1 VTAAD
6 VTAVAERGRGEETAA
21 KPIKRSRPLAPR
33 LRKGGRSFL
42 LTLIVTCL
50 VAAFLAPMIQS
61 ASLSI
66 KSRDQIVQPGAPL
79 WPADPQ
85 TFVFDG
91 RTLDVYQVP
100 INGEMKSL
108 ALLQPGR
115 TSSTFVDPADPSAA
129 PITWQGSWRSLGRS
143 FVFAPHFENF
153 ADVWDLLEYPRLL
166 FNTVVIAVVGM
177 IGVLLSCTLVAY
189 GFARFRFPGR
199 NLLFLLL
206 LSTIFLPAVVTTIPT
221 YVVWRQLGVIGSPN
235 AAIAWLPLLLPTFFA
250 NAYDVFLMRQYFM
263 TIPREMDEAAALDG
277 AGPFRTLTSVI
288 IPQSWPVIIAVGIF
302 HFVYSWNNFF
312 EPLIYLTTQ
321 PELQPLAVGLQR
333 FNGIHSREPSL
344 LQAGTLMTLIIPVL
358 VYIIFQRV
366 FTRGV
371 VITGVER

>member
-1 VTAAD
+1 MTSATA
-6 VTAVAERGRGEETAA
+6 TASSTESNPTESTVV
-21 KPIKRSRPLAPR
+21 KRSRPWAPR
-33 LRKGGRSFL
+33 LRNMSRSFL

-50 VAAFLAPMIQS
+50 VAAFLAPLLQS
-61 ASLSI
+61 ASLAL
-66 KSRDQIVQPGAPL
+66 KSRDQITQLGAPL

-85 TFVFDG
+85 TFDYNG
-91 RTLDVYQVP
+91 RTLDVYVVT
-100 INGEMKSL
+100 INGEDRDL
-108 ALLQPGR
+108 ALVTPGR
-115 TSSTFVDPADPSAA
+115 TSSVFVDPANPGAGT
-129 PITWQGSWRSLGRS
+129 ITWQGSWRALPRAW
-143 FVFAPHFENF
+143 VFAPHLENF
-153 ADVWDLLEYPRLL
+153 GQVWDLLEYPRLL

-199 NLLFLLL
+199 NALFILLI
-206 LSTIFLPAVVTTIPT
+206 STIFLPTIVTTIPT
-221 YVVWRQLGVIGSPN
+221 YAVWRALGVIGN
-235 AAIAWLPLLLPTFFA
+235 ANPAIAWAPLLVPTFFA

-263 TIPREMDEAAALDG
+263 TLPRELDEAAAMDG
-277 AGPFRTLTSVI
+277 AGPFRTLISVI

-344 LQAGTLMTLIIPVL
+344 LQAGTLMTLVIPVV
-358 VYIIFQRV
+358 VYILFQRV

>member
-1 VTAAD
+1 MTAAD
-6 VTAVAERGRGEETAA
+6 VTVSPETAGTEPA
-21 KPIKRSRPLAPR
+21 TMVKRSRPLAPR
-33 LRKGGRSFL
+33 LRNGGRSFL

-61 ASLSI
+61 ASLSL
-66 KSRDQIVQPGAPL
+66 KSRDQITQAGAPL

-85 TFVFDG
+85 TFEYNG
-91 RTLDVYQVP
+91 RTLNVYEVD
-100 INGEMKSL
+100 INGTVMSL
-108 ALLQPGR
+108 ALLTPGR
-115 TSSTFVDPADPSAA
+115 TSSVFVDPANPDAA
-129 PITWQGSWRSLGRS
+129 PITWQGSWRALPR
-143 FVFAPHFENF
+143 VWTFAPHLENF
-153 ADVWDLLEYPRLL
+153 SEVWNLLDYPRLL
-166 FNTVVIAVVGM
+166 FNTVVIAIVGM
-177 IGVLLSCTLVAY
+177 VGVLVSCTLVAY

-206 LSTIFLPAVVTTIPT
+206 ISTIFLPAIVTTIPT
-221 YVVWRQLGVIGSPN
+221 YVVWRQLGVIGNPN
-235 AAIAWLPLLLPTFFA
+235 PVLAWAPLLVPTFFA
-250 NAYDVFLMRQYFM
+250 NAFDVFLMRQYFM
-263 TIPREMDEAAALDG
+263 TIPREMDEAAAMDG
-277 AGPFRTLTSVI
+277 AGPFRTLISVI
-288 IPQSWPVIIAVGIF
+288 LPQSWPVIIAVGIF

-358 VYIIFQRV
+358 VYIVFQRV

>member
-6 VTAVAERGRGEETAA
+6 VTVVAERDREETDAR
-21 KPIKRSRPLAPR
+21 PIKRARPLIPR

-42 LTLIVTCL
+42 LTLIVTCI
-50 VAAFLAPMIQS
+50 VAAFLAPMLQS

-66 KSRDQIVQPGAPL
+66 KSRDQITQPGAPL

-85 TFVFDG
+85 TFDYNG
-91 RTLDVYQVP
+91 RTLNVYQVP
-100 INGEMKSL
+100 INGETRTL

-115 TSSTFVDPADPSAA
+115 TSSTFIDPADPSAA
-129 PITWQGSWRSLGRS
+129 PITWDGSWRAQPRS

-153 ADVWDLLEYPRLL
+153 AQVWDLLEYPRLL

-277 AGPFRTLTSVI
+277 AGPFRTLISVI

-321 PELQPLAVGLQR
+321 PDLQPLAVGLQR

-358 VYIIFQRV
+358 VYIVFQRV

>member
-1 VTAAD
+1 MATD
-6 VTAVAERGRGEETAA
+6 VAPEPSVRRALPT
-21 KPIKRSRPLAPR
+21 ISRPRVDGPR
-33 LRKGGRSFL
+33 VRKASKSFTV
-42 LTLIVTCL
+42 TLIAVCAL
-50 VAAFLAPMIQS
+50 AAFLAPLLQS
-61 ASLSI
+61 ASLAL
-66 KSRDQIVQPGAPL
+66 KTRDQITQLGAPL

-85 TFVFDG
+85 TFTYNG
-91 RTLDVYQVP
+91 RVLDVYEVP
-100 INGEMKSL
+100 IDGQTREL
-108 ALLQPGR
+108 ALAQPGR
-115 TSSTFVDPADPSAA
+115 ASSQFVDPSNPDAGL
-129 PITWQGSWRSLGRS
+129 ITWQGSWRSLGRAWT
-143 FVFAPHFENF
+143 FAPHLENF
-153 ADVWDLLEYPRLL
+153 GQVWDLLEYPRLL
-166 FNTVVIAVVGM
+166 LNTVVIAVVGM

-199 NLLFLLL
+199 NILFLLL
-206 LSTIFLPAVVTTIPT
+206 ISTIFLPAIVTTIPT
-221 YVVWRQLGVIGSPN
+221 YAVWRQLGVIGSSNP
-235 AAIAWLPLLLPTFFA
+235 AIAWAPLLVPTFFA

-263 TIPREMDEAAALDG
+263 TIPREMDEAAAMDG
-277 AGPFRTLTSVI
+277 AGPFRTLVSVI

-344 LQAGTLMTLIIPVL
+344 LQAGTLMTLIIPVI
-358 VYIIFQRV
+358 VYIIFQRA

>member
-1 VTAAD
+1 MTAAGST
-6 VTAVAERGRGEETAA
+6 VGREAASAEASEAL
-21 KPIKRSRPLAPR
+21 PIKRSRPWAPR
-33 LRKGGRSFL
+33 LRNGGRSFL
-42 LTLIVTCL
+42 LTFILTCL
-50 VAAFLAPMIQS
+50 VAAFLAPMLQS
-61 ASLSI
+61 ASLAV
-66 KSRDQIVQPGAPL
+66 KSRDQITQLGAPL
-79 WPADPQ
+79 WPADPV
-85 TFVFDG
+85 TFDYNG
-91 RTLDVYQVP
+91 RTLNVYQVDV
-100 INGEMKSL
+100 NGESMTL
-108 ALLQPGR
+108 ALLTPGR
-115 TSSTFVDPADPSAA
+115 TSSVFIDPANPDAP
-129 PITWQGSWRSLGRS
+129 PITWQGSWRALPRAW
-143 FVFAPHFENF
+143 VFAPHWDNF
-153 ADVWDLLEYPRLL
+153 SQVWDLLNYPRLL

-177 IGVLLSCTLVAY
+177 IGVLVSCTLVAY

-206 LSTIFLPAVVTTIPT
+206 LSTIFLPTIVTTIPT
-221 YVVWRQLGVIGSPN
+221 YVVWRQLGVIGNPN
-235 AAIAWLPLLLPTFFA
+235 PVLAWAPLLVPTFFA
-250 NAYDVFLMRQYFM
+250 NAFDVFLLRQYFM
-263 TIPREMDEAAALDG
+263 TIPREMDEAAAMDG
-277 AGPFRTLTSVI
+277 AGPFRTLISVI

-358 VYIIFQRV
+358 VYIVFQRV

>member
-1 VTAAD
+1 MTAAD
-6 VTAVAERGRGEETAA
+6 VTVVAERDREETDAR
-21 KPIKRSRPLAPR
+21 PIKRARPLIPR

-42 LTLIVTCL
+42 LTLIVTCI
-50 VAAFLAPMIQS
+50 VAAFLAPMLQS

-66 KSRDQIVQPGAPL
+66 KSRDQITQPGAPL

-85 TFVFDG
+85 TFDYNG
-91 RTLDVYQVP
+91 RTLNVYQVP
-100 INGEMKSL
+100 INGETRTL

-129 PITWQGSWRSLGRS
+129 PITWDGSWRALPRS

-153 ADVWDLLEYPRLL
+153 AQVWDLLEYPRLL

-277 AGPFRTLTSVI
+277 AGPFRTLISVI

-321 PELQPLAVGLQR
+321 PDLQPLAVGLQR

-358 VYIIFQRV
+358 VYIVFQRV

>member
-1 VTAAD
+1 MATRATAASKEEA
-6 VTAVAERGRGEETAA
+6 TVAS
-21 KPIKRSRPLAPR
+21 RSRPLAPR
-33 LRKGGRSFL
+33 IRRAGRSFL
-42 LTLIVTCL
+42 LTLVVTTA
-50 VAAFLAPMIQS
+50 VAAFLAPLLQS

-66 KSRDQIVQPGAPL
+66 KTREQMTELGAPL

-85 TFVFDG
+85 TFVYNG
-91 RTLDVYQVP
+91 RPYDVYLVP
-100 INGEMKSL
+100 IEGETRAL
-108 ALLQPGR
+108 ALIQPGR
-115 TSSTFVDPADPSAA
+115 TISGFVDPQHPELGK
-129 PITWQGSWRSLGRS
+129 ILWEGSWRSLPRAWT
-143 FVFAPHFENF
+143 FAPHFENF
-153 ADVWDLLEYPRLL
+153 AKVWDLLHYPRLL

-177 IGVLLSCTLVAY
+177 VGVLLSCTLVAY

-206 LSTIFLPAVVTTIPT
+206 ISTIFLPTLVTTIPT
-221 YVVWRQLGVIGSPN
+221 YAAWRSLGVIGDPN
-235 AAIAWLPLLLPTFFA
+235 PLIAWAPLLVPTFFA
-250 NAYDVFLMRQYFM
+250 NAFDVFLVRQYFM
-263 TIPREMDEAAALDG
+263 TIPREMDEAAAMDG
-277 AGPFRTLTSVI
+277 AGPFRTLISVI
-288 IPQSWPVIIAVGIF
+288 IPQSWPVLIAVGIF

-344 LQAGTLMTLIIPVL
+344 LQAGTLMTLIIPVV

>member
-1 VTAAD
+1 
-6 VTAVAERGRGEETAA
+6 
-21 KPIKRSRPLAPR
+21 
-33 LRKGGRSFL
+33 
-42 LTLIVTCL
+42 
-50 VAAFLAPMIQS
+50 M
-61 ASLSI
+61 
-66 KSRDQIVQPGAPL
+66 
-79 WPADPQ
+79 
-85 TFVFDG
+85 
-91 RTLDVYQVP
+91 
-100 INGEMKSL
+100 
-108 ALLQPGR
+108 
-115 TSSTFVDPADPSAA
+115 DPADPSAA
-129 PITWQGSWRSLGRS
+129 PITWQGSWRALPRAWT
-143 FVFAPHFENF
+143 FAPHLENF
-153 ADVWDLLEYPRLL
+153 GEVWDLLEYPRLL

-177 IGVLLSCTLVAY
+177 VGVLISCTLVAY

-206 LSTIFLPAVVTTIPT
+206 ISTIFLPTIVTTIPT
-221 YVVWRQLGVIGSPN
+221 YAVWRQLNVIGDPN
-235 AAIAWLPLLLPTFFA
+235 PVIAWLPLLLPTFFA

-263 TIPREMDEAAALDG
+263 TIPREMDEAAAMDG
-277 AGPFRTLTSVI
+277 AGPFRTLISVI

-358 VYIIFQRV
+358 VYIVFQRA
-366 FTRGV
+366 FTPGV